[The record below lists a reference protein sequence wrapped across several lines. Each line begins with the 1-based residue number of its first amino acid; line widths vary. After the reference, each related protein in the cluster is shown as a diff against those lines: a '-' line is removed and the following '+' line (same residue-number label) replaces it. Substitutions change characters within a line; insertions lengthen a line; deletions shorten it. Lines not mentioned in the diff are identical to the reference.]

1 MQTFSLLLFTYFLST
16 YDVLYIHPT
25 SRESLPTFFLSNRIA
40 GANRTDRTNRTEPPF
55 YLFCLC
61 PASAAAAAAFIFS
74 LNILTCSAGQSH
86 KSPRK
91 KQNFCSNWNAGFRA
105 EMSSFLF
112 QRHNSKKKKPIIS
125 FFSLFTKL
133 LYDFLIVKVR
143 LSLHHRKRIK
153 NRNPVSFIFQ
163 ILCAYVHT

>member
-61 PASAAAAAAFIFS
+61 PASAAVAAAFIFS

-91 KQNFCSNWNAGFRA
+91 KQNFCSN
-105 EMSSFLF
+105 F